1 MQDGVTKVIKNLVF
15 YHDETLLVI
24 AFVLLLVG
32 FFITIFVFSGIV
44 LKKFTCGYIKRN
56 EWLESV
62 WTFFPIFWLVLLGGP
77 SLRILY
83 SMEISDRDYGVS
95 LKAIGHQWY

>member
-1 MQDGVTKVIKNLVF
+1 MQDGVTNIIKRLVF

-32 FFITIFVFSGIV
+32 FFIVIFVFSGMV
-44 LKKFTCGYIKRN
+44 MNNFTCGYIKSN
-56 EWLESV
+56 EWLERV
-62 WTFFPIFWLVLLGGP
+62 WTFFPMFWLVLLGGP

-83 SMEISDRDYGVS
+83 SIEMSDRDYG
-95 LKAIGHQWY
+95 LRFKAIGHQWY